1 MFPELKHGCG
11 RWPSGLGDGGEI
23 IDQIRALI
31 PGLISIGDRE
41 DVASFSTK
49 NPLTGGG
56 WDGLTALSMGAIGI
70 TVLLALSVHALV
82 SVSMGRIDLAVI
94 QVSGFSRLDLFLS
107 LATER
112 LIIAVLAI
120 AAGSAMGYWP
130 GLEILEQ
137 MDLTPRGDAPV
148 PPLVPSVNRWLMAG
162 VLSGLLAAS
171 VLSVGFAT
179 LAALRL
185 KPSEALRGGA

>member
-1 MFPELKHGCG
+1 
-11 RWPSGLGDGGEI
+11 
-23 IDQIRALI
+23 
-31 PGLISIGDRE
+31 
-41 DVASFSTK
+41 
-49 NPLTGGG
+49 
-56 WDGLTALSMGAIGI
+56 
-70 TVLLALSVHALV
+70 
-82 SVSMGRIDLAVI
+82 MGRIGLVVS
-94 QVSGFSRLDLFLS
+94 QVLGFSLLDLFLS